1 MAENK
6 NVTKGQSAAG
16 ARYSAAAS
24 SPLSMNQFRNTTNP
38 SQSIVN
44 FQGVNPAA
52 NPNAVYLGESKW
64 AYMGTKKDPKTG
76 KVQDTF
82 MDIAGADV
90 SYYFL
95 SNDAKAQLRQ
105 TMDGLYG
112 KGVWQE
118 SWIDKAYKR
127 GLQASAYAYANMGT
141 RVTAVE
147 AAAQLLTE
155 DASNGVAP
163 DGSSTR
169 TRGGGAGGGY
179 AGPVT
184 SMQRTSSVNL
194 TDPMSA
200 RKLVDTAL
208 ESYLGRRATSK
219 EQETFFNTL
228 NKREKQAPTVT
239 TQVSTTTPQGPAMS
253 STESSVMS
261 QPGFNPSVF
270 AEEFARGQQGAGEY
284 QAATT
289 YLDTFISALG
299 ARV

>member
-1 MAENK
+1 MAETK
-6 NVTKGQSAAG
+6 VTKGQAAAG
-16 ARYSAAAS
+16 ARYSGAAAS
-24 SPLSMNQFRNTTNP
+24 GNLSMTPFRNTTNP

-44 FQGVNPAA
+44 FQGANPAA

-64 AYMGTKKDPKTG
+64 AYMGTKQDPKT
-76 KVQDTF
+76 KKTQDVF

-147 AAAQLLTE
+147 ATAQLLAE
-155 DASNGVAP
+155 DAANGVAP
-163 DGSSTR
+163 DGSSTSGG
-169 TRGGGAGGGY
+169 RGGGY
-179 AGPVT
+179 SGPTTTV
-184 SMQRTSSVNL
+184 QRAKSVNL

-200 RKLVDTAL
+200 RKLVDDAL
-208 ESYLGRRATSK
+208 SSYLGRRATTD
-219 EQETFFNTL
+219 EQEKFFNTL
-228 NKREKQAPTVT
+228 NKREKKSPTVT
-239 TQVSTTTPQGPAMS
+239 TQVSTTTPQGAGMTTVDS
-253 STESSVMS
+253 DVQTEG
-261 QPGFNPSVF
+261 GFNPSVF